1 MFSWLFRKHGIIIQ
15 TAEYSMQ
22 YRECVPL
29 DGRTENRRSVP
40 WEGENSLFSSCL
52 QIWCVGSTEI
62 FIQDLCRSKETRVWR
77 TIYLHLVGYS
87 FLYLTHLTY
96 KGYTWS
102 VRKVSD
108 LWPGKRNWLTWS
120 VGHLITLIVV
130 PLGLHTLLPAVP
142 PLLEAC
148 RKSLFRNGV

>member
-62 FIQDLCRSKETRVWR
+62 FIQDLCRSKDTRVWR

-96 KGYTWS
+96 KGYMYISRYTDAYQCGWNTYS
-102 VRKVSD
+102 SIIR
-108 LWPGKRNWLTWS
+108 
-120 VGHLITLIVV
+120 
-130 PLGLHTLLPAVP
+130 
-142 PLLEAC
+142 PLLLDFVQYTGLLV
-148 RKSLFRNGV
+148 LFLHRTQGIHMGNFQCIFQ